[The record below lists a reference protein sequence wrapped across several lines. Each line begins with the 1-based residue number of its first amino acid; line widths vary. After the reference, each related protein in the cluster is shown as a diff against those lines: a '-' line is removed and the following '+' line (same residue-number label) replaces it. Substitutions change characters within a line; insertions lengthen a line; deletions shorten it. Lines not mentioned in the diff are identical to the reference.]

1 MIKFAKSSFGRIESS
16 TELMTSEGSVKLRAF
31 GIQPEEFR
39 NYKIGVRHAF
49 RRSPNKHLIGS
60 KPVGEL
66 TRLV

>member
-1 MIKFAKSSFGRIESS
+1 M
-16 TELMTSEGSVKLRAF
+16 KLRAF

-60 KPVGEL
+60 KPVR
-66 TRLV
+66 TDAARVIDIR